1 MKTYL
6 ALIFSVMF
14 VFSGISI
21 AQLSS
26 YGIDGYIKDMVS
38 TTKIPFS
45 SDRWYDNLIHAR
57 LNTHWYP
64 SNDLTGEF
72 DLRMR
77 AYYGGTVENIPDFL
91 DQIRSHHQFTQLD
104 AVLWNEK
111 KSVGYLEADRLY
123 LTWYQGRFDMT
134 VGRQR
139 IAWGTSWVWNPTDL
153 FNPLS
158 PLNFDYEEGPGVD
171 AVRAEYF
178 YGPISKFEIAVRP
191 GKTKKGWIGAGKWT
205 TNFMNYD
212 FNFLGGITD
221 NRWVVGGSW
230 SGSILNAGFRGEFT
244 VKKKPELITEYKNIY
259 FLIGGTPLSSY
270 GKAVFTGVLSGDYT
284 FPNSFYIH
292 TEVLYNSSGK
302 IKDAGAYA
310 FEASKLGMLSPSRW
324 SIYQEF
330 AYDVTPLIRADFFSL
345 FNPNDKSYVLLPS
358 LSYSV
363 VTNVDLF
370 VIGLFFHG
378 KPLTEFGDYGT
389 SIYLRIKWSF

>member
-1 MKTYL
+1 MRINIIITL
-6 ALIFSVMF
+6 FILLTINSFGQNSIFD
-14 VFSGISI
+14 
-21 AQLSS
+21 
-26 YGIDGYIKDMVS
+26 YDGYVKDLVS
-38 TTKIPFS
+38 TTKFPFS
-45 SDRWYDNLIHAR
+45 PDRYYDNLVHAR

-64 SNDLTGEF
+64 TSSLTGEF

-77 AYYGGTVENIPDFL
+77 AYYGGTVEHTPGFL
-91 DQIRSHHQFTQLD
+91 DQIKSHHQLTQLD

-123 LTWYQGRFDMT
+123 FTWYHGGFDIT

-191 GKTKKGWIGAGKWT
+191 GKTKNGWIGAGKWT

-212 FNFLGGITD
+212 FNLLGGITD
-221 NRWVVGGSW
+221 NRWVAGGSW
-230 SGSILNAGFRGEFT
+230 SGSILKAGFRGEFT
-244 VKKKPELITEYKNIY
+244 VKQKPTLIPDFKNIY
-259 FLIGGTPLSSY
+259 FLIGGTPLSLY
-270 GKAVFTGVLSGDYT
+270 NEAVVTGVLSGDYT

-292 TEVLYNSSGK
+292 TEVLYNSNGK
-302 IKDAGAYA
+302 TKDAGVYTL
-310 FEASKLGMLSPSRW
+310 EASKLGMLSPSRW
-324 SIYQEF
+324 SLYQEF
-330 AYDVTPLIRADFFSL
+330 AYDITPLIRGDL
-345 FNPNDKSYVLLPS
+345 FALYNPDDNSSVVLPS

-363 VTNVDLF
+363 VTNVDLYI
-370 VIGLFFHG
+370 IGLFFQG
-378 KPLTEFGDYGT
+378 KQLTEFGDYGT
-389 SIYLRIKWSF
+389 SIYLRVKWSF